1 MDKIRG
7 RIARNIA
14 IDSASGCWNW
24 KGKPRENGYCRSTF
38 KRINW
43 YIHRISYHV
52 FVGEIPDGL
61 DVCHSCDNRRC
72 CNPAHLF
79 VGTRKEN
86 MEDAVKKNRQASGF
100 DLPQTKLSASDIE
113 IIVKRAKSG
122 EKYKS
127 IAKDYNVTPQ
137 VIGKHAIKKGVR
149 RNGICK

>member
-7 RIARNIA
+7 RIARNIT
-14 IDSASGCWNW
+14 IDSTSGCWNW
-24 KGKPRENGYCRSTF
+24 KGNPRENGYCRSTF
-38 KRINW
+38 NRVNW

-61 DVCHSCDNRRC
+61 DVCHICDNRRC

-79 VGTRKEN
+79 SGTRKEN

-113 IIVKRAKSG
+113 IIVKRVKSG

-127 IAKDYNVTPQ
+127 IAKDYNVTRQ
-137 VIGKHAIKKGVR
+137 LIGHYAIKKGVI
-149 RNGICK
+149 RNGISK